1 MAQMEKEQESR
12 DAGEQEGQAKGGKKA
27 KETKGPPQQQKK
39 LPFLVPKM
47 TDQEMMKSLTPLKAI
62 TVLAAARA
70 LGVNSSIAMGVLKGL
85 EGKKLV
91 ARVGGFSGHYVWT
104 AVQHAPNPAPAA

>member
-1 MAQMEKEQESR
+1 MGGTKKKSMAQMEKEQESR
-12 DAGEQEGQAKGGKKA
+12 DSGGQEAAGQEKGKKT

-62 TVLAAARA
+62 TVLGAARA
-70 LGVNSSIAMGVLKGL
+70 LGVNSSIAMGMLRGL
-85 EGKKLV
+85 ETRKLI
-91 ARVGGFSGHYVWT
+91 AKVGGFSGHYVWT
-104 AVQHAPNPAPAA
+104 AA